1 MPSPFPTWL
10 AGQSITAE
18 MLAASLTSL
27 ALKTTNQTTTSS
39 TLLDDAELALP
50 VAAGGIY
57 RIRFVIYA
65 SSASATPDLKTAWD
79 APVGASGS
87 KFVQGPTD
95 TAANFISRTNT
106 TMRASGHQIATAIT
120 YQLDTAAVGIEEEGI
135 VTIGST
141 AGNIRLQIAQ
151 NTANATGTIIQAASY
166 MTAERLG

>member
-1 MPSPFPTWL
+1 MPSPYPTWF

-27 ALKTTNQTTTSS
+27 ALKATNQTSTSA
-39 TLLDDAELALP
+39 TLLDDAELFLP

-57 RIRFVIYA
+57 RVRFVIYA
-65 SSASATPDLKTAWD
+65 SSASATPDLKTAWA
-79 APVGASGS
+79 APSGASGS

-95 TAANFISRTNT
+95 TAASFTSRTNT
-106 TMRASGHQIATAIT
+106 TMRASGHQITTAIP

-135 VTIGST
+135 VTVGST
-141 AGNIRLQIAQ
+141 AGVIRLQFAQ
-151 NTANATGTIIQAASY
+151 NTANATATTVQAASY